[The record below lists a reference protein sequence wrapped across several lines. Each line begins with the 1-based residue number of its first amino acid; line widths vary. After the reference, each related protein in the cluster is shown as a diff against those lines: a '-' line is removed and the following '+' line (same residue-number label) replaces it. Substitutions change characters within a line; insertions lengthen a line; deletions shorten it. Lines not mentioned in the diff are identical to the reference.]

1 MRTGGRETYTIKINE
16 TAGKTLE
23 GTSVNTDPFDG
34 KNVEM
39 RSVFPVETQ
48 RTKSAA
54 EKMTHLPQSHKISC
68 RSCLRAGRPADITA
82 HLESA
87 ADYGESAKKKKKSTS
102 LKFNSKNE
110 KTRAESA
117 FHKHLVAADGERD
130 PEKKFSDYLK
140 WRC

>member
-1 MRTGGRETYTIKINE
+1 M
-16 TAGKTLE
+16 
-23 GTSVNTDPFDG
+23 
-34 KNVEM
+34 
-39 RSVFPVETQ
+39 
-48 RTKSAA
+48 
-54 EKMTHLPQSHKISC
+54 
-68 RSCLRAGRPADITA
+68 
-82 HLESA
+82 ESS

-140 WRC
+140 RDAKCLKEAVHEFSGGRHIHLEPR